1 MAFPVLFWRNL
12 LQNTGAIITSSSESD
27 GFAAS
32 KLSKSRPWDPYK
44 SAVLTT
50 GITIDIDLGA
60 SGDTDADTIALVNTN
75 LSSMAGTI
83 EVKADAVTNP
93 PTTVRKAAFTPAS
106 DEVSLATFTAPGVM
120 RYWRITLGGPGGG
133 AFPSLPFIG
142 DLALGLRTTMPEYLD
157 AGLDPFMTDREAI
170 SARSKVGHY
179 LGSVL
184 RGKQHRQDLSFGGPA
199 GIVRTFFT
207 SELNAFIAYA
217 EQRKPYY
224 FQVDSDDASFST
236 PFFVKL
242 PDGAKIPRIP
252 VSGTY
257 NRIKM
262 TLPVE
267 EAWSERA

>member
-1 MAFPVLFWRNL
+1 MSFPVIFWRNL

-32 KLSKSRPWDPYK
+32 KLAKSRPWDPYK

-60 SGDTDADTIALVNTN
+60 SGDTAADTIALTNTN
-75 LSSMAGTI
+75 LASMAGTI
-83 EVKADAVTNP
+83 EVRADASFP
-93 PTTVRKAAFTPAS
+93 PTTVKKAAYTPAS
-106 DEVSLATFTAPGVM
+106 DEVSMDTFTATAAL
-120 RYWRITLGGPGGG
+120 RYWRIVLGGPGGG
-133 AFPSLPFIG
+133 SFPSLPFIG

-170 SARSKVGHY
+170 SQRSKVGHY

-184 RGKQHRQDLSFGGPA
+184 RGKQHREDLSFGGPA

-207 SELNAFIAYA
+207 SDLNAFIAYA
-217 EQRKPYY
+217 EQRRPYY

-242 PDGAKIPRIP
+242 PDEAKISRIP